1 MTKRYAAWIAAL
13 LLMSASAPAP
23 AQDLLPAAVDIV
35 LVVDTSGTMTD
46 LGKTVLRDFVDSLG
60 EFQRLS
66 VIRAGEEGQVL
77 LPLSP
82 VAEADEKKAAREAID
97 KLNFLDD
104 YADVQAGLGLALGQ
118 LASDSSLKIEKIVV
132 LVSDGWIDRPAGWIK
147 RDTFI
152 DRVSEA
158 VLADYFL
165 YRITFFTVAWDGAD
179 LDLMQELAYAGAGR
193 CLVAPNDAAL
203 ADSLS
208 LVADRAESAQATLL
222 ASRTAKREAEETR
235 PEAEAAAPTGP
246 VEAALPAAFWAVMAV
261 VIVLGLGLAGLI
273 LMTWR
278 RLQPALAAESGASQ
292 EDATEREAPSLAQLR
307 YKIDNISKQLRSAG
321 TDLGGLQVDLVSYGA
336 ERWERERGFLE
347 RYSHLTEHLFLL
359 LDHLE
364 LQVKAAPAREGGE
377 ALYRKA
383 ARILE
388 DEGIEEIAVRE
399 GDAFDGKLHKHVGE
413 KPGDAPQGTILEVAR
428 KGYVLRNE
436 LAGEEEFVLRPAEVI
451 VSSGPPRSDVN

>member
-1 MTKRYAAWIAAL
+1 MRRRFAAWITAMAMLAAAAP
-13 LLMSASAPAP
+13 ASAE
-23 AQDLLPAAVDIV
+23 DLLPAAVDIV
-35 LVVDTSGTMTD
+35 LVVDTSGTMT
-46 LGKTVLRDFVDSLG
+46 GMSKTVLSDFVDSLG

-82 VAEADEKKAAREAID
+82 VAEVDEKKAAREAID

-118 LASDSSLKIEKIVV
+118 LASDSSIKIEKIVV
-132 LVSDGWIDRPAGWIK
+132 LLSDGWIDRPAGWIK

-165 YRITFFTVAWDGAD
+165 YRITFFTVAWNGAD

-193 CLVAPNDAAL
+193 CLIAPNDAAL
-203 ADSLS
+203 TDSLS

-222 ASRTAKREAEETR
+222 ESLTAKRGVEEDGQT
-235 PEAEAAAPTGP
+235 ETAAAAGP
-246 VEAALPAAFWAVMAV
+246 VEAALPAAFWVVMGL
-261 VIVLGLGLAGLI
+261 VIALGLGLAGLM
-273 LMTWR
+273 LVAWR
-278 RLQPALAAESGASQ
+278 RIQHAPAAEAAAAR
-292 EDATEREAPSLAQLR
+292 DEAVGRDMPSLAQLR
-307 YKIDNISKQLRSAG
+307 YKIENISRLLRSAG

-336 ERWERERGFLE
+336 ERWERERNFLE

-377 ALYRKA
+377 VLYRKA

-388 DEGIEEIAVRE
+388 DEGIEEIAVKE

-413 KPGDAPQGTILEVAR
+413 RPGDAPQGTVLEVAR

-451 VSSGPPRSDVN
+451 VCSGPPRSDVN

>member
-1 MTKRYAAWIAAL
+1 MRRRFAAWITAMAMLAAAAP
-13 LLMSASAPAP
+13 ASAE
-23 AQDLLPAAVDIV
+23 DLLPAAVDIV
-35 LVVDTSGTMTD
+35 LVVDTSGTMT
-46 LGKTVLRDFVDSLG
+46 GMSKTVLSDFVDSLG

-82 VAEADEKKAAREAID
+82 VAEVDEKKAAREAID

-118 LASDSSLKIEKIVV
+118 LASDSSIKIEKIVV
-132 LVSDGWIDRPAGWIK
+132 LLSDGWIDRPAGWIK

-158 VLADYFL
+158 VLAEYFL
-165 YRITFFTVAWDGAD
+165 YRITFFTVAWNGAD

-193 CLVAPNDAAL
+193 CLIAPNDAAL
-203 ADSLS
+203 TDSLS

-222 ASRTAKREAEETR
+222 ESLTAKRGVEEDGQ
-235 PEAEAAAPTGP
+235 PETAAAAGP
-246 VEAALPAAFWAVMAV
+246 VEASLPAAFWVVMGLVMA
-261 VIVLGLGLAGLI
+261 LGLGLAGLM
-273 LMTWR
+273 LVTWR
-278 RLQPALAAESGASQ
+278 RIQHAPAAEAAAAR
-292 EDATEREAPSLAQLR
+292 DEAAGRDMPSLAQLR
-307 YKIDNISKQLRSAG
+307 YKIENISKLLRSAG

-336 ERWERERGFLE
+336 ER
-347 RYSHLTEHLFLL
+347 LL

-377 ALYRKA
+377 VMYRKA

-388 DEGIEEIAVRE
+388 DEGIEEIAVKE

-413 KPGDAPQGTILEVAR
+413 RPGDAPQGTVLEVAR

-451 VSSGPPRSDVN
+451 VCSGPPRSDVN